1 MPQTSVTLDPNEAMD
16 GQLNE
21 AAPHFRESMLVNE
34 ATGIPF
40 GRAVN
45 LVSGA
50 LKTVDLTDA
59 TGEASAAYG
68 VAARNPTYPADTSLY
83 ADNDGITVVRSGI
96 VTVQVEDAVVKGA
109 APFIRFVAGGGGSAL
124 GSFRSDAD
132 TASAAENTSWEYLD
146 NAAAAGFARVWIK

>member
-1 MPQTSVTLDPNEAMD
+1 MPQTTVSLDPNEAMA

-21 AAPHFRESMLVNE
+21 AAPHFRESMLVDE
-34 ATGIPF
+34 AAGIGF
-40 GRAVN
+40 GKAVN

-50 LKTVDLTDA
+50 LRTVDLTDA

-68 VAARNPTYPADTSLY
+68 VAGRDPTYPSDTSLY
-83 ADNDGITVVRSGI
+83 ADNDGILVVRTGI

-109 APFIRFVAGGGGSAL
+109 APFIRFLAGGSGI

-132 TASAAENTSWEYLD
+132 GGDAVANPNMEYLD
-146 NAAAAGFARVWIK
+146 NAGINGFARVLIK